1 VPAPSIVDRVAQRR
15 LAPLLALAV
24 GCHSWQ
30 SEFLPRTGPAP
41 RAVPGRLRATRTDG
55 SRVELTRARLASDTL
70 HGELRAVADG
80 AAARAV
86 AIPVDSVR
94 ALDRRRFSIARSF
107 GLFFALSAV
116 GYLSTALVGG
126 GEEGAGARR

>member
-1 VPAPSIVDRVAQRR
+1 
-15 LAPLLALAV
+15 
-24 GCHSWQ
+24 
-30 SEFLPRTGPAP
+30 
-41 RAVPGRLRATRTDG
+41 
-55 SRVELTRARLASDTL
+55 VELTRVRLASDTL

-80 AAARAV
+80 AAARTV